1 MDVLR
6 FVEPLV
12 HVLDEFPGDDR
23 HEDRALVL
31 FVERGLVRL
40 GDQRLLVLP
49 IREHLLQL
57 HHCLCHWWTD
67 DLRLELEDLI
77 AVSIAALSHN
87 IPEQLEHPLR
97 LGLHD
102 SRMKGPLGIRAQA
115 RAELLRIDLDLTGGL
130 MLALGLQEILEVILV
145 FDSRL
150 ALCLDDL

>member
-57 HHCLCHWWTD
+57 HHCLCHW
-67 DLRLELEDLI
+67 
-77 AVSIAALSHN
+77 
-87 IPEQLEHPLR
+87 
-97 LGLHD
+97 
-102 SRMKGPLGIRAQA
+102 
-115 RAELLRIDLDLTGGL
+115 
-130 MLALGLQEILEVILV
+130 
-145 FDSRL
+145 
-150 ALCLDDL
+150 

>member
-1 MDVLR
+1 MISACSYFQSR
-6 FVEPLV
+6 
-12 HVLDEFPGDDR
+12 
-23 HEDRALVL
+23 
-31 FVERGLVRL
+31 
-40 GDQRLLVLP
+40 
-49 IREHLLQL
+49 LLQL

-77 AVSIAALSHN
+77 LVSIAALSPN

-102 SRMKGPLGIRAQA
+102 SRMKGPLGIRAQVG
-115 RAELLRIDLDLTGGL
+115 AELLRIDLDLTGGL
-130 MLALGLQEILEVILV
+130 MVALGLQEFLEVILV